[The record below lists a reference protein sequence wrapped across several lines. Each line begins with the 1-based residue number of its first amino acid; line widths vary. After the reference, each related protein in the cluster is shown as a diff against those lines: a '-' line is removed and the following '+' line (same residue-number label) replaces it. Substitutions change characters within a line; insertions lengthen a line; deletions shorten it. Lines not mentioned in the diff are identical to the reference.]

1 MNKNVLVGFN
11 IVLLILV
18 GVLFYLHF
26 STTQKKQETVAVKA
40 GSNAPAGAFKIAY
53 FEMDSIENNYEYLK
67 DVKNQLK
74 AKENQLTAQ
83 LSTLKNRYMEKVN
96 RFQQEAQTMTQE
108 RQGAMQQD
116 LMQEQKVIQNKE
128 QAVGAELQDE
138 SLRRL
143 QNVNKT
149 IEDFLKEY
157 NKDKGYSYILGYQPG
172 TIYYKDSTFDVTDD
186 VLKGLNERYKK
197 KSLQTTDQN
206 PSFFTSNFL
215 KTSKK

>member
-11 IVLLILV
+11 VVLLILV
-18 GVLFYLHF
+18 VILFYLHF
-26 STTQKKQETVAVKA
+26 SSTSKKTEATAVKVGNTNNNSA
-40 GSNAPAGAFKIAY
+40 APFRIAY
-53 FEMDSIENNYEYLK
+53 FEMDSIENNYDYLK

-74 AKENQLTAQ
+74 AKENQLSGQ
-83 LSTLKNRYMEKVN
+83 LTTMKNRYMEKVN

-172 TIYYKDSTFDVTDD
+172 TIYYKDSTFDITND
-186 VLKGLNERYKK
+186 VVQALNERYKK
-197 KSLQTTDQN
+197 KG
-206 PSFFTSNFL
+206 
-215 KTSKK
+215 KE